1 MTDLNAHL
9 TPGMI
14 VRNPT
19 RPDWGLGQVQ
29 SKIGTRLTVN
39 FENAG
44 KVVLDATRIG
54 LDLVS
59 VDL

>member
-1 MTDLNAHL
+1 MSDLNAHL
-9 TPGMI
+9 SPGMI
-14 VRNPT
+14 VRNPAQ
-19 RPDWGLGQVQ
+19 PDWGLGQVQ

>member
-1 MTDLNAHL
+1 MSDLNAHL

-14 VRNPT
+14 VRNPAN
-19 RPDWGLGQVQ
+19 PDWGLGQVQ

-39 FENAG
+39 FENEG
-44 KVVLDATRIG
+44 KVVLDATRVE